1 VQALCR
7 QPSAVA
13 QSAKKIPKHRRAASS
28 EVAPHPSFIC
38 LLLLKHSLQRLQ
50 TSHTGNL
57 TLMDAM
63 RLAHRYAAVCSYALV
78 LHLKRCSVG
87 RGAVVDVDGS
97 AHFVHDLKL
106 QCGNAFPAS
115 VSIVTC
121 CCATHA
127 SQFTRQEEHVLDSL
141 RQLQCPLLFVLGT
154 KGWCVC
160 SSCVFLPVTAAAV
173 RLLLRDFVV
182 FAGALTLK

>member
-1 VQALCR
+1 
-7 QPSAVA
+7 
-13 QSAKKIPKHRRAASS
+13 
-28 EVAPHPSFIC
+28 
-38 LLLLKHSLQRLQ
+38 
-50 TSHTGNL
+50 
-57 TLMDAM
+57 MDAM
-63 RLAHRYAAVCSYALV
+63 RLAHRYAAVCSYALA
-78 LHLKRCSVG
+78 LQLKLLSVG

-115 VSIVTC
+115 VSNLTC
-121 CCATHA
+121 CCTTHASQFTTHA

-160 SSCVFLPVTAAAV
+160 SSCVFLSVTAAAV
-173 RLLLRDFVV
+173 RLLQLRDFVV

>member
-1 VQALCR
+1 MQ
-7 QPSAVA
+7 Q
-13 QSAKKIPKHRRAASS
+13 
-28 EVAPHPSFIC
+28 FF
-38 LLLLKHSLQRLQ
+38 
-50 TSHTGNL
+50 
-57 TLMDAM
+57 
-63 RLAHRYAAVCSYALV
+63 SYALA

-115 VSIVTC
+115 VSNLAC

-160 SSCVFLPVTAAAV
+160 SGCVFLSVTAAAV
-173 RLLLRDFVV
+173 PLLQHRDVVV